1 MVTVY
6 GSVAGAWGAAA
17 LMGVILSASNRCHR
31 PIAAYEH
38 DVVKSGIYTVVRRS
52 C

>member
-6 GSVAGAWGAAA
+6 GSVAGAWGAA